1 MSQVIARFPVLA
13 DGRVLGFVA
22 AAALAVLSFIAGGD
36 AASAQSNITGGR

>member
-22 AAALAVLSFIAGGD
+22 AAALAVLSFVASGD
-36 AASAQSNITGGR
+36 AASAQINIGSRR